1 MSDTGSLLAAFK
13 KDLICGS
20 FAGIFLCLSGHPLD
34 SIKVR
39 MQNSK
44 VKLTLGGAIKS
55 TFRKEGI
62 VGFYKGMGA
71 PLVTIPFIN
80 SIIFSSY
87 EFCKRMIGV
96 ERDD

>member
-1 MSDTGSLLAAFK
+1 MSDTGSTFAAFK
-13 KDLICGS
+13 KDLVCGS
-20 FAGIFLCLSGHPLD
+20 FAGVFLCLSGHPLD

-44 VKLTLGGAIKS
+44 TKMTLSGAIKS
-55 TFRKEGI
+55 TLRNEGM
-62 VGFYKGMGA
+62 VGFYKGMGP
-71 PLVTIPFIN
+71 PLLTIPFIN

-96 ERDD
+96 KSED